1 MRDFGAVIDLVPAQG
16 AGEQKEQKKLP
27 QEGGLPPEGQPDQP
41 CGGETRCQMKEQV
54 LPDRQCG
61 TSVQ

>member
-1 MRDFGAVIDLVPAQG
+1 MQDFGAVIDPVRRFG
-16 AGEQKEQKKLP
+16 
-27 QEGGLPPEGQPDQP
+27 D
-41 CGGETRCQMKEQV
+41 ETRCQMKEQV